1 MKREK
6 KEFMGDY
13 HQNKMMICVKVGK
26 RVFENDKCIGKVE
39 RVFTCTWGR
48 RKGSVHSIQVSGCDI
63 EHRRFTVPG
72 VLFWS
77 VAEGCWKNNFAL
89 MRRYCVE

>member
-1 MKREK
+1 MKRK
-6 KEFMGDY
+6 REFMGEY
-13 HQNKMMICVKVGK
+13 QNKMMICVKVGK

-39 RVFTCTWGR
+39 RVFTCTWGC
-48 RKGSVHSIQVSGCDI
+48 RKGSVHSIQVSGCDVV
-63 EHRRFTVPG
+63 HRRFTVPG